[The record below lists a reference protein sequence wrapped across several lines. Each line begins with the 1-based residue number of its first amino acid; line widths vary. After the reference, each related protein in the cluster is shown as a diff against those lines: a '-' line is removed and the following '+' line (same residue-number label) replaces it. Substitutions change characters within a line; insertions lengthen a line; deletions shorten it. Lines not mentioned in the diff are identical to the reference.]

1 MQKTLTLLALASV
14 TVFFATRSHSSSN
27 GAGGG
32 YTGAPSESECTS
44 CHAGTLRT
52 AGAKWSR
59 IRLIDNFTGNGYI
72 PDSTYTLAVS
82 YRESG
87 RSKFG
92 FQITCLN
99 SSNAPSGT
107 FTATTTRVQ
116 RVTRTINSL
125 TREYIEQTS
134 SGTSGV
140 TSDSTIWF
148 FSWKAPST
156 NQGNL
161 TFYVALN
168 ATNSN
173 SQNSGDSIY
182 TKQFTIGPSSLL
194 PTAKAGADASS
205 TCTNYQFQF
214 RGTGTGSPTSWSWS
228 FPTGNPSSSTS
239 QNPLVSYSSS
249 GSKLAILTV
258 RNAKGVSRPDTFRF
272 TVAQSP
278 VVSILGPNSIN
289 LCQGDSAQLTCSQTG
304 IGIRYFWPA
313 LNASTRSV
321 TVKDSNDYRVVLTNT
336 ISGCSAV
343 SAPVRVRVLPRPVL
357 ALTATPDSVCSG
369 EPFSLSAAPSA
380 LDSYY
385 FYRNGKLEAK
395 GKSSTYNTTAM
406 QGEKLSV
413 QARASNGCF
422 AARQTEADLFVRNPL
437 PKPAPFLV
445 QRSTDAA
452 TLAWKQVPGNL
463 GYQTSRDSGNTW
475 SATSADTFAV
485 FSNLNPDSRYR
496 LRVRALNPAP
506 CAASDS
512 SIEIRTLPCSGLRFD
527 VRYDSLLCAGDTGE
541 IRITGLAGSRYSISL
556 GAAYTKDTVFR
567 IAPSA
572 NTDYLLRLKDS
583 SALACPDILRSL
595 PVKVTQPIAI
605 TLSSLPAANR
615 LCAGDTLTL
624 QIPGGFDAASLYVN
638 KQAGIAFNNSIRIP
652 GLKDGDSLYVSG
664 ENGACSAISSILRI
678 QTLSVPDA
686 RFTIETGNPH
696 RFIPAD
702 TNHATYRWSFGD
714 GNTSNARFAFH
725 SYAASETGKTLQVV
739 LQVEGKNACRASRTE
754 AYQVPDVSAVLPAY
768 WRNLKVY
775 PIPAGDELHVT
786 LPGANGSMK
795 ATLFDARGIAVKQ
808 AEGSERLTLQTGT
821 IAPGLYTLRVQAD
834 GQVARMPVYIAR

>member
-1 MQKTLTLLALASV
+1 MQRIITLLALASV

-27 GAGGG
+27 GPGGG
-32 YTGAPSESECTS
+32 YTGAPSEGDCTS

-52 AGAKWSR
+52 AGAKWGR

-99 SSNAPSGT
+99 SSNAPAGT
-107 FTATTTRVQ
+107 FTATSTRAQ

-125 TREYIEQTS
+125 TREYIEQSS

-173 SQNSGDSIY
+173 GQNSGDSIY
-182 TKQFTIGPSSLL
+182 TKRFTVGPSSLL

-214 RGTGTGSPTSWSWS
+214 RGTGSGSPTSWSWS
-228 FPTGNPSSSTS
+228 FPTGNPASSTA
-239 QNPLVSYSSS
+239 QNPLVSYSSP
-249 GSKLAILTV
+249 GNKLAILTV

-278 VVSILGPNSIN
+278 VVSILGSNSIS
-289 LCQGDSAQLTCSQTG
+289 LCQGDSAQLICSQTG
-304 IGIRYFWPA
+304 AVRYFWPA
-313 LNASTRSV
+313 LNASTRTV

-336 ISGCSAV
+336 ITGCSAV
-343 SAPVRVRVLPRPVL
+343 SAPVRVRVLPRPVVAL
-357 ALTATPDSVCSG
+357 AATPDSVCSG
-369 EPFSLSAAPSA
+369 EPFSLSASPAA

-385 FYRNGKLEAK
+385 FYRNGKLETK
-395 GKSSTYNTTAM
+395 GKSASYNTTAV
-406 QGEKLSV
+406 QGERLSV
-413 QARASNGCF
+413 LARGANGCF
-422 AARQTEADLFVRNPL
+422 SARQTDARLFIRNPL
-437 PKPAPFLV
+437 DKPLAFLV

-452 TLAWKQVPGNL
+452 TIAWRQVPGNV
-463 GYQTSRDSGNTW
+463 GYQTSRDSGRTW
-475 SATSADTFAV
+475 SAASSDTFAV

-496 LRVRALNPAP
+496 LRVRALSPAP
-506 CAASDS
+506 CAFSDS
-512 SIEIRTLPCSGLRFD
+512 SVEIRTLPCSGLRFE
-527 VRYDSLLCAGDTGE
+527 VRYDSLLCAGDTGL
-541 IRITGLAGSRYSISL
+541 IRISGLAGTRYSVSL
-556 GAAYTKDTVFR
+556 GGAYSRDTVFR
-567 IAPSA
+567 VVPSG

-595 PVKVTQPIAI
+595 PVKVTQPLAL
-605 TLSSLPAANR
+605 TLSSIPAANK
-615 LCAGDTLTL
+615 LCTGDTLTL
-624 QIPGGFDAASLYVN
+624 NIPAGFDAAAIYLN
-638 KQAGIAFNNSIRIP
+638 QEAGVAFNNSIRIP
-652 GLKDGDSLYVSG
+652 GLKAGDSLYVSA
-664 ENGACSAISSILRI
+664 ENGACSALSSIVKI
-678 QTLSVPDA
+678 QTLPLPDA
-686 RFTIETGNPH
+686 RFTIESGNPH

-702 TNHATYRWSFGD
+702 TSHATYQWAFGD

-739 LQVEGKNACRASRTE
+739 LRVEGKNACKSSRTE

-768 WRNLKVY
+768 WRNLRVY
-775 PIPAGDELHVT
+775 PIPAGDELHVN
-786 LPGANGSMK
+786 LPNARNMK
-795 ATLFDARGIAVKQ
+795 ATLLDARGAIVRQLQGNYSLQIPIGNIA
-808 AEGSERLTLQTGT
+808 A
-821 IAPGLYTLRVQAD
+821 GLYTLRVQAD
-834 GQVARMPVYIAR
+834 GQVTTVPVYIAR